1 MPSGNRALARLI
13 FLASVCQVS
22 PPSSA
27 NTGCRPRGLGGSP
40 WQPQLACLRVLRGV
54 VARLWGTDRHSTN
67 TSPAGAF
74 LQLVPP
80 VKLLR
85 QEKQRA
91 PEVAGSGRGRERL

>member
-1 MPSGNRALARLI
+1 MATAAGLPSGSAGSCGSAL
-13 FLASVCQVS
+13 
-22 PPSSA
+22 
-27 NTGCRPRGLGGSP
+27 
-40 WQPQLACLRVLRGV
+40 
-54 VARLWGTDRHSTN
+54 GTDRHSTN